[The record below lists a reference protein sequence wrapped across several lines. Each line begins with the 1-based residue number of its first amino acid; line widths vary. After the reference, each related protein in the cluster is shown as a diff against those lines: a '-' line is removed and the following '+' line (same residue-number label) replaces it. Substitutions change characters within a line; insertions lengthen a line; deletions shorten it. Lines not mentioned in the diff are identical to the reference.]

1 MAICWRYFLSSYVF
15 CVIGDHFWRIED
27 MLCHHHLHY
36 HAVHHPPLLSS
47 TKRYEKRDPF
57 TPPGYHPNHIDAQ
70 LLSQSL
76 CYHFQGFE
84 SFLEPSLF
92 LAFKK
97 CPRWN
102 KVKKVFFESNKV
114 FTKLVKHHILHFCW
128 CENCWN
134 WRVKTFSSFKSFVHT
149 D

>member
-36 HAVHHPPLLSS
+36 QAVHHPALLSS

-76 CYHFQGFE
+76 CYHFQVFE
-84 SFLEPSLF
+84 SFLERSVFLYFRDVPNRVRDFSKPSRF
-92 LAFKK
+92 
-97 CPRWN
+97 WY
-102 KVKKVFFESNKV
+102 FFQVQSLLLIFIRYCKS
-114 FTKLVKHHILHFCW
+114 TK
-128 CENCWN
+128 EG
-134 WRVKTFSSFKSFVHT
+134 R
-149 D
+149 